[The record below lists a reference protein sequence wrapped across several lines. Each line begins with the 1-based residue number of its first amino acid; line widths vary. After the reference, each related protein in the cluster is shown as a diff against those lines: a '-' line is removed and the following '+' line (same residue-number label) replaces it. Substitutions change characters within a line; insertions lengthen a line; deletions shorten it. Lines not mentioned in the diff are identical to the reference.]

1 MRSNVYLF
9 ATAILAATSAPALS
23 TEMAISDTPVIVY
36 DATPY
41 DAAYAAPSGDGYIPA
56 EGIIYT
62 DDTAPAEMLSTDII
76 AIEAP
81 AIELEYVTAA
91 TDIPAYAS
99 EQVETIHADD
109 HIADT
114 PVSVTETI
122 DGIVYETVIDPSQT
136 Y

>member
-62 DDTAPAEMLSTDII
+62 DDTVPAEMLSTDII

-81 AIELEYVTAA
+81 PLSWNTSPLRRISRPMPPNRSRRSMPMT
-91 TDIPAYAS
+91 TS
-99 EQVETIHADD
+99 S
-109 HIADT
+109 T
-114 PVSVTETI
+114 PRFR
-122 DGIVYETVIDPSQT
+122 
-136 Y
+136 